1 MSLNLFGRTLPA
13 SRAAGTLLTAAAAA
27 TANILFGPQMLRIVT
42 HATPH
47 GLDMPLFLRQPTVI
61 QVHIL
66 AAVTS
71 VAVGAVILWAR
82 KGRTFHRTMGWI
94 WAGLMAATAGSSLF
108 IVGLNGDHWSLIHL
122 LSGWTLVILP
132 FAIWAARRHRVDV
145 HKRAMTGVFWGASI
159 VAGSFAFLPGRL
171 MWTLFM
177 G

>member
-1 MSLNLFGRTLPA
+1 MSLNVFGRTLPA
-13 SRAAGTLLTAAAAA
+13 SRAAGTLLTAAAVVA
-27 TANILFGPQMLRIVT
+27 TVVLFGPQMLRIVA

-47 GLDMPLFLRQPTVI
+47 GPDIPLFLRQPTVI
-61 QVHIL
+61 QAHIL
-66 AAVTS
+66 AAVAS
-71 VAVGAVILWAR
+71 VLIGAVILSAR

-94 WAGLMAATAGSSLF
+94 WATLMAVTAGSSLF

-132 FAIWAARRHRVDV
+132 FAVWAARRHKADV

-159 VAGSFAFLPGRL
+159 VAGTFAFLPGRL